1 MAPKNQPY
9 PLPYDK
15 SLKEKARM
23 LRTNPIPAEKLFWK
37 TLRQMPFYKSQK
49 FYRQKPIGSY
59 IVDFYCHQFQLVIEI
74 DGDTHG
80 ETETKVNDQKRTT
93 YLQSIGLTILRFTN
107 QEVKENIEGV
117 IVKLEG
123 FILKKK
129 LDDNQS
135 SLSNKTF

>member
-1 MAPKNQPY
+1 
-9 PLPYDK
+9 
-15 SLKEKARM
+15 
-23 LRTNPIPAEKLFWK
+23 
-37 TLRQMPFYKSQK
+37 
-49 FYRQKPIGSY
+49 
-59 IVDFYCHQFQLVIEI
+59 VIEI

-117 IVKLEG
+117 MVKLEG

>member
-1 MAPKNQPY
+1 M
-9 PLPYDK
+9 
-15 SLKEKARM
+15 
-23 LRTNPIPAEKLFWK
+23 
-37 TLRQMPFYKSQK
+37 
-49 FYRQKPIGSY
+49 
-59 IVDFYCHQFQLVIEI
+59 IEI

>member
-1 MAPKNQPY
+1 M
-9 PLPYDK
+9 
-15 SLKEKARM
+15 
-23 LRTNPIPAEKLFWK
+23 
-37 TLRQMPFYKSQK
+37 
-49 FYRQKPIGSY
+49 
-59 IVDFYCHQFQLVIEI
+59 IEI

-117 IVKLEG
+117 MVKLEG